1 MRETSISQSKK
12 QLYSFFAVE
21 KLMDSGAH
29 LRQTME
35 SAQSV
40 RQACSS
46 RHRISFRVLVIKQ
59 LKFVALKI
67 WLLQGMILSA
77 LCALF
82 LFYYNRGVISLR
94 EYIPRRVLALC
105 AGIVALS
112 ARPLLLRPM
121 RYRMLEIEQS
131 TYFSNRG
138 GILAQLLFIGIGDV
152 GMLTVLTLLAV
163 QYRIPADTIFL
174 FLVIP
179 FLTAAA
185 AGLMLWARTVPL
197 FFHKTWIPVC
207 ILASL
212 LVCEI
217 TDKTMRLLPNASLSI
232 WICYGIT
239 CVYILWREYRRL
251 YHPKNMEGMR

>member
-1 MRETSISQSKK
+1 MRGTSISKTQK

-21 KLMDSGAH
+21 KQINYGEYLQ
-29 LRQTME
+29 QTIE
-35 SAQSV
+35 SAQAV
-40 RQACSS
+40 QQTCPPRQ
-46 RHRISFRVLVIKQ
+46 RISFGILVIKQ

-82 LFYYNRGVISLR
+82 LFYYDTDVISIR
-94 EYIPRRVLALC
+94 EYIPRRILALC
-105 AGIVALS
+105 AGFIALS
-112 ARPLLLRPM
+112 ARPLLLRPT

-138 GILAQLLFIGIGDV
+138 SILAQLLFIGIGDV
-152 GMLTVLTLLAV
+152 GMLTILTLLAV
-163 QYRIPADTIFL
+163 RYRIPADTIFL

-197 FFHKTWIPVC
+197 FFHKAWIPVC
-207 ILASL
+207 ILVSL
-212 LVCEI
+212 LACEA
-217 TDKTMRLLPNASLSI
+217 TDKTMRLLPDAALFI
-232 WICYGIT
+232 WICYGLT
-239 CVYILWREYRRL
+239 CVYILWQNYRRL
-251 YHPKNMEGMR
+251 YHPGNMEGML